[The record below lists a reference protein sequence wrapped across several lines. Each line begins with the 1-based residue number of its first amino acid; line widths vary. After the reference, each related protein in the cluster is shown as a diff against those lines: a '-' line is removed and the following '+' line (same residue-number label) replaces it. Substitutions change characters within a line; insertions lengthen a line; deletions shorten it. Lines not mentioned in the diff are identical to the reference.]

1 MSFLQFYRKI
11 EKLVSG
17 ILTFWYRSG
26 HNTVSVHDRIPHKK
40 WSKVTQKKSFIMFQF
55 KFLINSR
62 IKSFL
67 KELKFFKEMKV
78 FIQTFFRPLSSLVHP
93 QQEVNQTTPIRQ
105 QQQQLQQQRQ
115 QQNQQQLMSALVKNR
130 I

>member
-1 MSFLQFYRKI
+1 
-11 EKLVSG
+11 
-17 ILTFWYRSG
+17 
-26 HNTVSVHDRIPHKK
+26 
-40 WSKVTQKKSFIMFQF
+40 MFQF

-62 IKSFL
+62 IKSFF

-105 QQQQLQQQRQ
+105 QQQLQQQRQ
-115 QQNQQQLMSALVKNR
+115 HQNQQQLMSALVKNR